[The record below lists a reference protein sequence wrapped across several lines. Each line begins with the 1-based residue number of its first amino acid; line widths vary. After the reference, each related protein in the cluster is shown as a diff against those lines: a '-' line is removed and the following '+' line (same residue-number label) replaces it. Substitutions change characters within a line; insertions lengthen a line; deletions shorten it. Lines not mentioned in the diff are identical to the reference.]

1 MNYPVI
7 KEGLIA
13 WAVAV
18 TGLSLVVFENDP
30 QPVPN
35 MQAVYLNVRSTASVG
50 VDDSF
55 SEYDETARMFTE
67 TVSGGREISL
77 TFQVDSFDM
86 TAPNN
91 ALTVITRAQTRMRF
105 DSSEDILRDCGLALA
120 TIGSPVDASYEADD
134 RMVSR
139 YSMDVVLNT
148 VSSETDLPTPTIETV
163 DLSSELRDV
172 NGTVLTE

>member
-1 MNYPVI
+1 LNYPAI
-7 KEGLIA
+7 KEGLVA

-18 TGLSLVVFENDP
+18 TGLSWVVFEHDP

-35 MQAVYLNVRSTASVG
+35 MQAVYLNVRSTHSVG

-55 SEYDETARMFTE
+55 SEYDETARTFTE
-67 TVSGGREISL
+67 TIRGGREIAL

-86 TAPNN
+86 TAANN

-105 DSSEDILRDCGLALA
+105 DSSEEILRDCGLALA
-120 TIGSPVDASYEADD
+120 TIGDPVDASYEADD

-139 YSMDVVLNT
+139 YSMDVLFNA
-148 VSSETDLPTPTIETV
+148 VSSETDLPMPTIETV
-163 DLSSELRDV
+163 ELSREIRDV
-172 NGTVLTE
+172 NGTVLE